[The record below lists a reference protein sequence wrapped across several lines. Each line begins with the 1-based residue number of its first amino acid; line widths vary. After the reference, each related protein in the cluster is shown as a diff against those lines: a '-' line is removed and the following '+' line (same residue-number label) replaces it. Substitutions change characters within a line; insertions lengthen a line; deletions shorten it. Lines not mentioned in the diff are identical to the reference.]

1 MSLENKNNKVFE
13 EALKLL
19 PWYASGRL
27 TSTEMSYVDDA
38 LKKYPE
44 LQTQLKT
51 EYKIRDFLNE
61 EKELF
66 YFSALESSEERLKAV
81 FNHDVFKDANSSADD
96 VTRDQQ
102 QIVNVKGFI
111 QSLLS
116 GHMSK
121 AQYMGFAS
129 IVTLSVALL
138 FAFVG
143 PLVNPKNTF
152 QPAYIGTSQSN
163 DTSILV
169 GLSVAPDDSRLAEML
184 GDFKTETSAVAGKKG
199 MYRINFTEKPNPQDL
214 KNLLKKLSENDKLV
228 WFVGESY

>member
-1 MSLENKNNKVFE
+1 MELGSENNQVFE

-27 TSTEMSYVDDA
+27 TSMEMGYVDDA
-38 LKKYPE
+38 LEAYPE
-44 LQTQLKT
+44 LQDQLKT
-51 EYKIRDFLNE
+51 EYKIRNFLNE

-81 FNHDVFKDANSSADD
+81 FNHEVFNDSNTRVDG
-96 VTRDQQ
+96 VTQDQQ
-102 QIVNVKGFI
+102 QPSGVKGFI

-116 GHMSK
+116 GHMTK

-138 FAFVG
+138 FAFVE

-152 QPAYIGTSQSN
+152 HPAYTGTSKSS

-169 GLSVAPDDSRLAEML
+169 GLSVAPDDSRLVEILAK
-184 GDFKTETSAVAGKKG
+184 FQTRTVAVEGKKG
-199 MYRINFTEKPNPQDL
+199 MYRISFAEKPSQQAL
-214 KNLLKKLSENDKLV
+214 ESLLKKLSENDKLV

>member
-1 MSLENKNNKVFE
+1 MNLENKNNKIFE

-38 LKKYPE
+38 LKVFPE
-44 LQTQLKT
+44 LQDQLKT
-51 EYKIRDFLNE
+51 EYKIRNFLNE

-81 FNHDVFKDANSSADD
+81 FNHEVFNGKSALADD
-96 VTRDQQ
+96 VAKSQKQTSE
-102 QIVNVKGFI
+102 VKGFI
-111 QSLLS
+111 QSFLS
-116 GHMSK
+116 GRMTK

-138 FAFVG
+138 FAFVE

-152 QPAYIGTSQSN
+152 HPAYIGTSQSN

-169 GLSVAPDDSRLAEML
+169 GLSVAPDDSRLVGIL
-184 GDFKTETSAVAGKKG
+184 GKFQTRTVEVAGKKG
-199 MYRINFTEKPNPQDL
+199 MYRISFTEKPSPQDL
-214 KNLLKKLSENDKLV
+214 KKLLKKLSEDEKLI

>member
-1 MSLENKNNKVFE
+1 MNLGNKNNKIFE

-19 PWYASGRL
+19 PWYASGQL
-27 TSTEMSYVDDA
+27 TSTEVSYVDDA
-38 LKKYPE
+38 LKEYPE
-44 LQTQLKT
+44 LQDQLKT
-51 EYKIRDFLNE
+51 EYKIRNFLNE

-81 FNHDVFKDANSSADD
+81 FNHEVFSSANTRVDD
-96 VTRDQQ
+96 VPQGQQ
-102 QIVNVKGFI
+102 QTSGLKGFI

-116 GHMSK
+116 GHMTK

-138 FAFVG
+138 FAFVE

-152 QPAYIGTSQSN
+152 HPAYIGTSQSN

-169 GLSVAPDDSRLAEML
+169 GLNVAPDDSRLAEIL
-184 GDFKTETSAVAGKKG
+184 GKFQTRTVAVAGKKG
-199 MYRINFTEKPNPQDL
+199 MYRISFTEKPSSQDL
-214 KNLLKKLSENDKLV
+214 KNLIKKLSENEELI

>member
-1 MSLENKNNKVFE
+1 MSLEHKNNDFFE

-27 TSTEMSYVDDA
+27 TSTETSYVEDA

-44 LQTQLKT
+44 LQDQLKI
-51 EYKIRDFLNE
+51 EYKIRNFLHE

-81 FNHDVFKDANSSADD
+81 FNHEVFNNVSTRVGDARQN
-96 VTRDQQ
+96 Q
-102 QIVNVKGFI
+102 QISGAKGFI
-111 QSLLS
+111 KSLLS
-116 GHMSK
+116 GDMTK

-129 IVTLSVALL
+129 IVTLSIALL
-138 FAFVG
+138 FAFVE

-152 QPAYIGTSQSN
+152 HPAYIGTDQSI
-163 DTSILV
+163 DTSIFI
-169 GLSVAPDDSRLAEML
+169 GLSVEPDDSRLVEIL
-184 GDFKTETSAVAGKKG
+184 ENFQTSTVAVAGKKG
-199 MYRINFTEKPNPQDL
+199 MYRISFTEKPSPQDL
-214 KNLLKKLSENDKLV
+214 KYLLKKLSENKKLI

>member
-38 LKKYPE
+38 LKEHPE
-44 LQTQLKT
+44 LQGQLEA
-51 EYKIRDFLNE
+51 EYKIRNFLSE

-81 FNHDVFKDANSSADD
+81 LNHEIFNGANTPADD
-96 VTRDQQ
+96 MALEQQ
-102 QIVNVKGFI
+102 QGSGVKRFV

-116 GHMSK
+116 GNMTK
-121 AQYMGFAS
+121 VQYMGFAS

-138 FAFVG
+138 FAFVE
-143 PLVNPKNTF
+143 PLVNPSNTF
-152 QPAYIGTSQSN
+152 HPAYVGASQSN

-169 GLSVAPDDSRLAEML
+169 GLSVAPNDSRLVEML
-184 GDFKTETSAVAGKKG
+184 SEFKTSTVAVAGKKN
-199 MYRINFTEKPNPQDL
+199 MYRIVFTEKPSPQEL
-214 KNLLKKLSENDKLV
+214 KNLLKKLSENEKLI

>member
-1 MSLENKNNKVFE
+1 MSLGSENNKIFE

-38 LKKYPE
+38 LKTYPE
-44 LQTQLKT
+44 LQDHLKT
-51 EYKIRDFLNE
+51 EYKIRNFLNE

-81 FNHDVFKDANSSADD
+81 FNHEVFNGANTRVDD
-96 VTRDQQ
+96 VAQGQQ
-102 QIVNVKGFI
+102 QTSGVKGFI

-116 GHMSK
+116 GHMTK
-121 AQYMGFAS
+121 AQYMGIAS

-138 FAFVG
+138 FAFVE

-152 QPAYIGTSQSN
+152 HPAYVGTSQSN

-169 GLSVAPDDSRLAEML
+169 GLNVAPDDSRLIGILSE
-184 GDFKTETSAVAGKKG
+184 FQTRTVEVAGKKG
-199 MYRINFTEKPNPQDL
+199 MYRISFTEKPSSQDL
-214 KNLLKKLSENDKLV
+214 KSLLKKLSENEKLI